1 MHLHFLKVIN
11 LIFINKNN
19 KSMPIN
25 NIHYRLAKLKMEHEP
40 LYN

>member
-1 MHLHFLKVIN
+1 MHLHFLKVTN
-11 LIFINKNN
+11 LIFINKNY

-25 NIHYRLAKLKMEHEP
+25 NIHGLAKLKMKHEP